1 VLLTLVPANR
11 SAHWWLDAPDFAEIL
26 TEMDAVVS
34 GRRSPATFV
43 ALTFGL
49 SVPFW
54 VLGALVKTPH
64 GVPVRLP
71 LSALQLVTPLIAASI
86 LVYRDEGG
94 RGVRRHLRRLVDPGR
109 TASWRKYALIVVVMP
124 TIYALGYVAMRAAGR
139 PVPDPAISLGDVA
152 VLLVLLLVAAAF
164 EEGGWTGYALD
175 PLRDRW
181 GMVRAALTLGF
192 VWAAFHLVADLQG
205 GHDPGWILLH
215 RTGAGALRV
224 LLVVAYFGTG
234 RGMLA
239 AVLMHAMDNLS
250 WQLFP
255 VGGSAYDPM
264 FVAPF
269 TVAAAILVVAMSTR
283 ILPRWSA
290 GSLRPG

>member
-1 VLLTLVPANR
+1 MVADVPR
-11 SAHWWLDAPDFAEIL
+11 
-26 TEMDAVVS
+26 
-34 GRRSPATFV
+34 RRSPATFV

-54 VLGALVKTPH
+54 VLGALVETPE
-64 GVPVRLP
+64 GAPVRLP
-71 LSALQLVTPLIAASI
+71 LSALQLVTPLIAASV
-86 LVYRDEGG
+86 LVYHDEGG

-109 TASWRKYALIVVVMP
+109 TASWKKYALVLVVMP
-124 TIYALGYVAMRAAGR
+124 AIYALGYIGMRAAGR
-139 PVPDPAISLGDVA
+139 PVPDPAVSLGDVP

-181 GMVRAALTLGF
+181 GLVRAALALGL
-192 VWAAFHLVADLQG
+192 VWAAFHFVADLQG
-205 GHDPGWILLH
+205 GHDLGWIVLH
-215 RTGAGALRV
+215 RTSAGALRV

-239 AVLMHAMDNLS
+239 AVLMHATDNLS

-255 VGGSAYDPM
+255 VGGSAYDPL

-269 TVAAAILVVAMSTR
+269 TVAAAILAVALSTR
-283 ILPRWSA
+283 ILPRRSA
-290 GSLRPG
+290 DSPLVSLPQRRGD